1 MRCISLSLLLRF
13 YVQYPVMLRDT
24 AGGEGLK
31 VVFLCLKPLA
41 LLGIFLYI
49 VTEILEEKG
58 VILLLL

>member
-1 MRCISLSLLLRF
+1 
-13 YVQYPVMLRDT
+13 MLRDT